1 VAVPAAKAFDL
12 STAASY
18 AAWNANPH
26 GTFAVPAIAA
36 DKPAPADIAADFDPT
51 VRSNFR
57 CFHSV
62 DLRYNDVDSLGH
74 VTSISFLNCL
84 ETARVRFVHDA
95 GLAVDARPFGW
106 MLVKLD
112 IDYLGQLHFPGRV
125 TVGTRLARVGR
136 SSIITIQGLFDGERC
151 SATLKS
157 TIVHV
162 DRSIDRAAA
171 IPADLRTRL
180 WQVDGTGQPQGEC
193 P

>member
-1 VAVPAAKAFDL
+1 VPADNPVATD
-12 STAASY
+12 TAAS
-18 AAWNANPH
+18 
-26 GTFAVPAIAA
+26 
-36 DKPAPADIAADFDPT
+36 FDPT

-84 ETARVRFVHDA
+84 ETARVRFVQEA

-112 IDYLGQLHFPGRV
+112 IDYLGQLHFPGQV
-125 TVGTRLARVGR
+125 MIGTRLARVGR
-136 SSIITIQGLFDGERC
+136 SSITTIQGLFDGERC
-151 SATLKS
+151 CATLK
-157 TIVHV
+157 TAIVHV
-162 DRSIDRAAA
+162 DRLSDRAAE
-171 IPADLRTRL
+171 IPADLRARL
-180 WQVDGTGQPQGEC
+180 WQVDGTGRPQGDA